1 MLIVFPALAD
11 SAIPQRICY
20 GVPIRFPPILPG
32 ARHTLANGYERFL
45 DTLVLALRHCVTSR
59 RHYDAQTKGEV
70 QMSRKDFRLIAE
82 TIKLL
87 PSFDVKGVDSIR
99 FDALCNRFADA
110 LATTNPR
117 FNRERFIAACNGKG
131 R

>member
-1 MLIVFPALAD
+1 
-11 SAIPQRICY
+11 
-20 GVPIRFPPILPG
+20 
-32 ARHTLANGYERFL
+32 
-45 DTLVLALRHCVTSR
+45 
-59 RHYDAQTKGEV
+59 
-70 QMSRKDFRLIAE
+70 MSRKDFRLIAE

-87 PSFDVKGVDSIR
+87 PSTDVNGVDSVR
-99 FDALCNRFADA
+99 FDALCARFADA